1 VRKVLVGGT
10 SYKAEYIGGHSL
22 FPKKMKCTLVLAG
35 NGIAIPEMGLNIP
48 YERVNEVRVTTEKD
62 VSILRTILFGPVIGL
77 LWKKKKQMLLLSY
90 TDENGLTQNLV
101 FDVKKKKAEEA
112 AMTIYQRVATAKRS

>member
-1 VRKVLVGGT
+1 MVGGA

-35 NGIAIPEMGLNIP
+35 NAISIPEMGLNIP
-48 YERVNEVRVTTEKD
+48 YDRVNEVRVTTEKD

-77 LWKKKKQMLLLSY
+77 LWKKKKNMLFLSY
-90 TDENGLTQNLV
+90 TDESGLIQNMV
-101 FDVKKKKAEEA
+101 FDVKKKKTEEV
-112 AMTIYQRVATAKRS
+112 AMSIYQRVAMAKRT